1 MKRTKENWTD
11 PQPRSRNAIS
21 GLETFDGEDR
31 QRFERLKQ
39 QQATQRAWIEQQK
52 EEAERKKQ
60 QEIAAEKA
68 FVKTQQQFYRERAR
82 QEQEYKQNFAAI
94 QAATRA
100 GLAQQM
106 QEKKNREASEKQLR
120 IQEELEDLE
129 EMKRIRA
136 VLD

>member
-11 PQPRSRNAIS
+11 PQPRTRNAIS
-21 GLETFDGEDR
+21 GLETFDGEDQKR
-31 QRFERLKQ
+31 LERLRQ

-52 EEAERKKQ
+52 EEAERKRQ
-60 QEIAAEKA
+60 QEIAEEKA

-82 QEQEYKQNFAAI
+82 QEQEYKQNFSAI
-94 QAATRA
+94 QNATRS
-100 GLAQQM
+100 GLMQQM
-106 QEKKNREASEKQLR
+106 QEKKDRAAHEKQLKL
-120 IQEELEDLE
+120 QEELEDLE